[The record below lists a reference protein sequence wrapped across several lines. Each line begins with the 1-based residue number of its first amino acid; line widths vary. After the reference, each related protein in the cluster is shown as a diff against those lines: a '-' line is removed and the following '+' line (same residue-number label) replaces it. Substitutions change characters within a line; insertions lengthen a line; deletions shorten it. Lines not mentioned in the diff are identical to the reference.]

1 MEKTKKFRFNLID
14 FLITVIIIVVIAFI
28 AYIFFFSGKASASS
42 SSVKIQYTLEVKN
55 ERDELVDNAA
65 ANIGKTLVEGTAK
78 YHLGEVVDFY
88 SESATYS
95 TSLAA
100 DGSSAVSEYPE
111 HSNVYF
117 IVNAEASKPSADS
130 RYSINGFELSVGT
143 LVYVRLPE
151 YAGTAYCVQVK
162 EIQ

>member
-1 MEKTKKFRFNLID
+1 MEQTKKYRFNFID
-14 FLITVIIIVVIAFI
+14 FIITVIIIAAVIFL
-28 AYIFFFSGKASASS
+28 AYVFFLDKNNSKSDAT
-42 SSVKIQYTLEVKN
+42 VKIQYTLEVKN

-78 YHLGEVVDFY
+78 YNLGEVVDFY
-88 SESATYS
+88 SETATYS
-95 TSLAA
+95 TSIA
-100 DGSSAVSEYPE
+100 DTGTSSVSEYPE
-111 HSNVYF
+111 HSNIYF
-117 IVNAEASKPSADS
+117 IVNAEVPKPSSAA

-151 YAGTAYCVQVK
+151 YAGSAYCVQIK